1 MKDEQGDV
9 LNFIVIIPLIEEMV
23 PFISKKRNGSLLIL
37 LIHSRNGKYKHKCLI
52 SSVMV

>member
-23 PFISKKRNGSLLIL
+23 PFISKKKKWFPAYSANSL
-37 LIHSRNGKYKHKCLI
+37 KKW
-52 SSVMV
+52 